1 MLQVPVL
8 VPELVPVLVPELE
21 QELELELVLVLVLVL
36 ELVLVLGD
44 TDWAKL
50 VCNLVQKA
58 QPKSEATGS
67 SGCW

>member
-1 MLQVPVL
+1 MPVL
-8 VPELVPVLVPELE
+8 VPELVPVLV
-21 QELELELVLVLVLVL
+21 QELELVLVQVLVL
-36 ELVLVLGD
+36 ALVLVLGD